1 MISSNDL
8 FTVAEA
14 GDAAGVGNSNDLV
27 IDMYFVQTSAGFA
40 PQSVNIA
47 NGLAF
52 VSGNGITIHIGDNLP
67 TFQDGRDVVAQVA
80 AHEIAHNLGQA
91 ILRSRTIRWP
101 ATIKS
106 ISHNALQFSTARTLP
121 RFNVGVG

>member
-1 MISSNDL
+1 LCNQLSFQTPTWLEATTYNNTFANIGNNGSGVISSNDL

-52 VSGNGITIHIGDNLP
+52 VSGNGIT
-67 TFQDGRDVVAQVA
+67 
-80 AHEIAHNLGQA
+80 
-91 ILRSRTIRWP
+91 
-101 ATIKS
+101 TIKS